1 MFIFLKQ
8 DQKTLDVTKD
18 YDKFLDLFGRSDFVG
33 MLDLVDLLDKVCL
46 IRSRIKALGRH

>member
-18 YDKFLDLFGRSDFVG
+18 YDTFLDIFGLSDFVG
-33 MLDLVDLLDKVCL
+33 TLDLVDLLDKVCL
-46 IRSRIKALGRH
+46 IFIGIK